1 MQVASA
7 YGGMFKAIV
16 GLQGQGQPLGRGN
29 PFQPEKIR
37 PALAACCK
45 GGVGRVAS
53 ATGPN
58 ARRSAASALD
68 IKHAGHLTSAV
79 TKQAAL

>member
-1 MQVASA
+1 VQVASA

-37 PALAACCK
+37 PALAACC
-45 GGVGRVAS
+45 
-53 ATGPN
+53 
-58 ARRSAASALD
+58 
-68 IKHAGHLTSAV
+68 TSPGS
-79 TKQAAL
+79 LL